1 MKCMFSYTKQ
11 NNNKIIYVENEK
23 SPKKKR
29 KKEKVVTPSNLS
41 PQEGGDRKRQSN
53 AKGSRHCGS

>member
-1 MKCMFSYTKQ
+1 MLRTRSLQ
-11 NNNKIIYVENEK
+11 
-23 SPKKKR
+23 KKER